1 MEELT
6 DNAVSSSRLL
16 SAVHWLLSAA
26 LVATAVFFAYAMLQC
41 LRSVERYGFPA
52 TMDVDFLTGCIALAG
67 AILLLGGMIGRL
79 RSGEPLFTLEN
90 ARVFRLMALVVMVK
104 VVVSVL
110 VQAIISGANP
120 AFRMDIVFSADML
133 LVVLVLY
140 LLYAIFK
147 HGSSLQ
153 AEVQDM
159 V

>member
-1 MEELT
+1 MEELN
-6 DNAVSSSRLL
+6 DNAVGSSRIL

-26 LVATAVFFAYAMLQC
+26 LVATAVFFAYVVLQC

-52 TMDVDFLTGCIALAG
+52 TTDVDLLTGCIALAG
-67 AILLLGGMIGRL
+67 AILLLDGMIRRL

-90 ARVFRLMALVVMVK
+90 ARTFWLMALVVMVK

-110 VQAIISGANP
+110 VQAAISGANP
-120 AFRMDIVFSADML
+120 AFRMNISFSVDAL